1 MSSSNLLSGSTPL
14 AARRGCAVLKNRLIM
29 FFHRKCKKRTFCLCT
44 IQNVLAQNKTFWYE
58 HQMFLP
64 VLACNT
70 SPVCQMCLLRHTFT
84 DTWGLDLCQ
93 IVKNNNKRETF
104 CRAEQFGKVFLF
116 IYKCSCFP
124 KLDLL
129 PQGKKV
135 GDARCEYV
143 FDVFDIHTVFYSE
156 LGSGH
161 SLIFSRFAIRSPLNF
176 FLWIADAPAFI
187 F

>member
-1 MSSSNLLSGSTPL
+1 
-14 AARRGCAVLKNRLIM
+14 
-29 FFHRKCKKRTFCLCT
+29 
-44 IQNVLAQNKTFWYE
+44 
-58 HQMFLP
+58 
-64 VLACNT
+64 
-70 SPVCQMCLLRHTFT
+70 MCLLRHTFT

-187 F
+187 FWIFLFARHSNARRSTSGSLSKKGLNHSSLSMVK